1 MLTCAK
7 AETQTGRARS
17 VTLQVASSHWER
29 RVPRKSK
36 RNFQMHVWRLGWGW
50 GCRPHSEEPRTRK
63 LAYTLLKQ
71 PGLRDFPD
79 CPRARLLQ
87 APYSFLQILSLSL
100 SSFAVDWGEAS
111 LVSVTP
117 SCVEISCADLG
128 TVAVPSPN
136 LPTWMSPEQPSP
148 RGTTARDTC
157 IVILY
162 EQFFFF
168 KLLVEI
174 VTLSAKRNREQHHL
188 PQVEKSLRN

>member
-17 VTLQVASSHWER
+17 VTLQVASSHWET

-50 GCRPHSEEPRTRK
+50 GCRPHSEEPRTGK

-79 CPRARLLQ
+79 CPRARLLK

-100 SSFAVDWGEAS
+100 SGFAVDCLDCREAS

-117 SCVEISCADLG
+117 CCVEISCADLG
-128 TVAVPSPN
+128 TIALPRPN
-136 LPTWMSPEQPSP
+136 LPT
-148 RGTTARDTC
+148 
-157 IVILY
+157 
-162 EQFFFF
+162 
-168 KLLVEI
+168 
-174 VTLSAKRNREQHHL
+174 
-188 PQVEKSLRN
+188 